1 MKQYLLSIT
10 KNIPGQTEDIYF
22 KAENM
27 KEAIKRAAEYEN
39 ITAAEIEKVEI
50 SETL

>member
-1 MKQYLLSIT
+1 MKKYLLSIT

-27 KEAIKRAAEYEN
+27 KEAIQQVADYES
-39 ITAAEIEKVEI
+39 IIDPGIEKIEI
-50 SETL
+50 AAVL